1 MCFTAKRFKKQIF
14 LSIDVPPSFQTL
26 GQEAKL
32 MLAME
37 KALVDTLKELS
48 GSGSSSSSSM

>member
-48 GSGSSSSSSM
+48 GSGSSSSSM